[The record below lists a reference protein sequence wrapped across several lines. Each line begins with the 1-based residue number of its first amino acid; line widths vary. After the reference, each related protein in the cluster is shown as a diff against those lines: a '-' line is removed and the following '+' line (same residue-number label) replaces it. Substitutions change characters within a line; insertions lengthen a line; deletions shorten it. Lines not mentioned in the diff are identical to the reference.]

1 MKRFSRKDIAETVG
15 LVAVVASLIF
25 VAWELHEVGVA
36 SKIAARDSITAGHL
50 EFMGSLIDEEV
61 LPTAVWKLFS
71 GKADELTEY
80 ENFQIEIHHH
90 RRWRHYERIYHLYRL
105 GVLTDQEWSGF
116 RTTIYA
122 TMNEDDSFSLT
133 SRQAFESFNSFL
145 SEDFVRYVNSLM
157 EE

>member
-1 MKRFSRKDIAETVG
+1 MNRLSRKDIAESVG
-15 LVAVVASLIF
+15 LIAVVASLIF

-50 EFMGSLIDEEV
+50 EFMGAIIDQEV
-61 LPTAVWKLFS
+61 LPTAIWKLYS
-71 GKADELTEY
+71 GKADELTEF
-80 ENFQIEIHHH
+80 ETFQIEIHHQ
-90 RRWRHYERIYHLYRL
+90 RRWRHYERTYHLYRL

-116 RTTIYA
+116 RAAIYA
-122 TMNEDDSFSLT
+122 SMNEDQPFSLT
-133 SRQAFESFNSFL
+133 SRETFEGLNSLL